1 MIKKRKKVYRR
12 SGFEDDV
19 EAKLKSLN
27 IKYEYETVKLTYT
40 IPESKHV
47 YTPDFILDGVIL
59 ETKGRYD
66 LDDRKKMLLVTKQ
79 NPDKRIVMVFQ
90 NPNTKLTKKSKTTYA
105 TWCEKNGI
113 EWCTFKTLESKL
125 PKIKLTT

>member
-1 MIKKRKKVYRR
+1 MLKKRKVVYRR

-19 EAKLKSLN
+19 EAKLKSLK

-40 IPESKHV
+40 IPESKHT
-47 YTPDFILDGVIL
+47 YTPDFIVGDIHFEAKGYFDAPTKLKMKLVIQ
-59 ETKGRYD
+59 
-66 LDDRKKMLLVTKQ
+66 Q
-79 NPDKRIVMVFQ
+79 NPDKRIIMVFQ

-105 TWCEKNGI
+105 TWCDKNNI

-125 PKIKLTT
+125 PSINTK